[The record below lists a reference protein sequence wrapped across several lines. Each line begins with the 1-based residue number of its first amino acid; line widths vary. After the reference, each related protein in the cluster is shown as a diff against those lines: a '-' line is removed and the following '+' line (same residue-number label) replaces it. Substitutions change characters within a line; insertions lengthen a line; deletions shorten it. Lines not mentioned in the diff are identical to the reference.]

1 MSETEDPK
9 PASTDS
15 KAASEKPAP
24 VAEKP
29 KPAENPKP
37 VAKSP
42 AGAVGTMT
50 ATRPVLMRPK
60 PTPRSALVPVPP
72 SVLPASVAAG
82 LGAVVFVPLDRPGL
96 GWVLAGLTVMAAVVY
111 SDRRTRPADA
121 ARHFTRMS
129 PVWATATLALL
140 AAGFVRASGWLFV
153 LCVLA
158 ACVTGS
164 LAMVGRR
171 SVHSLLYDVFAVPI
185 EALRSPPWIRRA
197 VRLRAEGS
205 GARRR
210 IALSVLASVAL
221 LAVFIPLLSGAD
233 ATFAYLVE
241 SMIPDLDA
249 GTFFEWL
256 LVFFV
261 AGFGVIGACYL
272 LASPPP
278 VADEDVARRRL
289 AHRVEWALPL
299 GVLVA
304 LFAVFITVRLVVL
317 FGGEEYMRRT
327 VGLTAAEYAR
337 GGFWQLCV
345 VTVLTLALVG
355 AALRWAPNSTRA
367 DRIWQRALLGAL
379 SGLSLVL
386 VVSAMSR
393 MWTYQQAYGFT
404 VLRLLVD
411 ACEIWLGV
419 VFVMVLLSLVRLR
432 PAWLPR
438 AAVGA
443 AAAALLALVVLNP
456 ERFIADRNID
466 RAEHGMPLDVVYLS
480 GFSADIVPAAERL
493 PEPQRSCVLRE
504 VASRL
509 DDDGWTAWN
518 LSRSAARDVLDNYLT
533 DSSTLC

>member
-29 KPAENPKP
+29 KP

-42 AGAVGTMT
+42 AGAIGTMS

-60 PTPRSALVPVPP
+60 PTPRSAVVPVPP

-82 LGAVVFVPLDRPGL
+82 LGAVVLVPLDRPGL
-96 GWVLAGLTVMAAVVY
+96 GWALAGLAVMAAVVY
-111 SDRRTRPADA
+111 SNRQSRPADA
-121 ARHFTRMS
+121 TRHFTRMS
-129 PVWATATLALL
+129 PVWAAATLVLL

-164 LAMVGRR
+164 LAVVGRR

-185 EALRSPPWIRRA
+185 EALRSPPWIQRA
-197 VRLRAEGS
+197 VKLRPEGEES

-210 IALSVLASVAL
+210 IALSVLASMVL

-233 ATFAYLVE
+233 ATFAHLVE

-249 GTFFEWL
+249 GTLFEWV
-256 LVFFV
+256 LVFVV
-261 AGFGVIGACYL
+261 AGFGVVGACYL

-278 VADEDVARRRL
+278 AADEDGPRRRL

-317 FGGEEYMRRT
+317 FGGDEYMRRT

-367 DRIWQRALLGAL
+367 DRVWQRALLGAL

-404 VLRLLVD
+404 VLRLLVE
-411 ACEIWLGV
+411 ACEIWLGA

-432 PAWLPR
+432 PSWLPR

-443 AAAALLALVVLNP
+443 AAAALLALVVLDP

-493 PEPQRSCVLRE
+493 PEPQRSCVLQE
-504 VASRL
+504 VAARL

-518 LSRSAARDVLDNYLT
+518 LSRSAARDILDTYPV
-533 DSSTLC
+533 SGC